1 MSRTVEI
8 FSAGCGICASVISMA
23 NRFAC
28 HDCVVTVHDIHDS
41 SLLDR
46 ARHLGAKS
54 LPALVVDGV
63 YIPPDPVDGY
73 TEAIF
78 ASAGMAAPRP
88 RPVMPT
94 I

>member
-8 FSAGCGICASVISMA
+8 FSAGCGMCESIIHMA

-28 HDCVVTVHDIHDS
+28 HDCVVTVHDTHDS

-46 ARHLGAKS
+46 VKHLGARS

-63 YIPPDPVDGY
+63 YIPPDPQEGY

-78 ASAGMAAPRP
+78 ESAGMALPKP
-88 RPVMPT
+88 KPVMPT
-94 I
+94 M